1 MHESSGSTES
11 LIEEAEEFVRH
22 CNDDPDEMSTKANRR
37 CSEADI
43 QRSKLKSDE
52 ND

>member
-11 LIEEAEEFVRH
+11 LLEEADEFVRH
-22 CNDDPDEMSTKANRR
+22 CQEDTGNETKKTNRR

-43 QRSKLKSDE
+43 QRGELG
-52 ND
+52 